1 MLGLDALSSVIRA
14 TPTPNLE
21 AKPLWIEASVAQQLG
36 LTDGQ
41 VVQALI
47 EAKGGSVRLWLKNFS
62 FEMPNGWILK
72 PGDTPFMRVVR
83 GASSWAL
90 LIQPR
95 ADGTSAASS
104 GAGAAGAGLAS
115 AAAAAQPSPA
125 QLLEARMQA
134 MAARPMDGT
143 SLLSLLSARPTS
155 EAAPLQMTL
164 MQAWMAKSM
173 SLAQIN
179 PSLLKA
185 LVQQG
190 LIPNERRLAQGQP
203 PLPDAR
209 SMLKKLLDSLTQSES
224 SEVDRLQAKT
234 VRQGLEAM
242 DSAQAQAA
250 LAQAKGA
257 LSAHL
262 WLPFA
267 DASPLHL
274 HIQRDAPKHKGDD
287 PPFTVDVH
295 TLHAS
300 LGEIWLA
307 TTIRSSHRVGLVM
320 WALQAQTVNWA
331 RSKASLLGAELKDSG
346 LELESFQ
353 IHHSPRPRSDIQ
365 PMTQQDNWEQT
376 VRLRLDTLA

>member
-21 AKPLWIEASVAQQLG
+21 AKPLWVETAVAQQLG

-47 EAKGGSVRLWLKNFS
+47 EARGGAVRLWLKNFP
-62 FEMPNGWILK
+62 FEVPNGWILK

-95 ADGTSAASS
+95 ADGASS
-104 GAGAAGAGLAS
+104 PAPAAQAANLG
-115 AAAAAQPSPA
+115 AAAAAAMPSPA
-125 QLLEARMQA
+125 QVWQARMQA
-134 MAARPMDGT
+134 LAARPMDGS
-143 SLLSLLSARPTS
+143 SLLSLLTANPSQASAPAQLS
-155 EAAPLQMTL
+155 M
-164 MQAWMAKSM
+164 MQAWMAESL

-185 LVQQG
+185 LIQKSM
-190 LIPNERRLAQGQP
+190 IPNERRLAQGQAP
-203 PLPDAR
+203 VPDAR
-209 SMLKKLLDSLTQSES
+209 SMLKKLLDTLTQSEAL
-224 SEVDRLQAKT
+224 EVDRLQAKS

-242 DSAQAQAA
+242 DSAQAQSA
-250 LAQAKGA
+250 LAQARGE
-257 LSAHL
+257 LSVHL

-267 DASPLHL
+267 DAHPLHL
-274 HIQRDAPKHKGDD
+274 HIQREAPKQKGDD

-295 TLHAS
+295 TLHAT

-320 WALQAQTVNWA
+320 WALQADTVSWA
-331 RSKASLLGAELKDSG
+331 RDKASLLGAELKDSG

-353 IHHSPRPRSDIQ
+353 IHHASRPRSDVQ
-365 PMTQQDNWEQT
+365 PAVKQEGWEQT
-376 VRLRLDTLA
+376 VRHRLDTLA